1 MSKIPA
7 DCRYTKDHEWIR
19 VGEDGVAVI
28 GITDFAQQELSD
40 IVYVEVETVGE
51 DLDAEE
57 VFGIVEAVKTTSDL
71 YMPIA
76 GKVVAWNESLEGS
89 PETINEDPYGGG
101 WIAKVEPADPADLEG
116 LLTAEAY
123 EAEIS

>member
-1 MSKIPA
+1 MSKIPK
-7 DCRYTKDHEWIR
+7 DCRYTKDHEWIKI
-19 VGEDGVAVI
+19 GDDGVAVI

-71 YMPIA
+71 YMPIT
-76 GKVVAWNESLEGS
+76 GKVVAWNDSLEDS
-89 PETINEDPYGGG
+89 PETINEDPYGDG
-101 WIAKVEPADPADLEG
+101 WIAKVEPANPADLDE
-116 LLTAEAY
+116 LLTADAY